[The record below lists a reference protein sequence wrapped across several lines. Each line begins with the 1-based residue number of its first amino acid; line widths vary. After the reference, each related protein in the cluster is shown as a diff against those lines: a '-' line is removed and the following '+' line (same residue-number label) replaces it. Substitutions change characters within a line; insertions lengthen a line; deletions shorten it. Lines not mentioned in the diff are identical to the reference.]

1 MNPSVRFALR
11 QFVDGRFK
19 LRHLRKRAVT
29 LRFEALLNLCLLSDV
44 RL

>member
-19 LRHLRKRAVT
+19 HLRKRAVT